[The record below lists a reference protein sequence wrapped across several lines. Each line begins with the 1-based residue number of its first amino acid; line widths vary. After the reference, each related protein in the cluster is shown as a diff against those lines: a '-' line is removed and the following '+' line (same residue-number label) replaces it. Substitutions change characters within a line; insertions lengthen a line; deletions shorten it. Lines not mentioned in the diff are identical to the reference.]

1 MKRNLITILSLVV
14 MSLMLSATG
23 AYAQYHPQSYA
34 KANVPFTFH
43 VGTAQLP
50 AGCYRILTQ
59 YQGIAIRNCKTGAT
73 VFSPVQRESPRD
85 TAAQLVFDH
94 LDNQYFL
101 TQIWGAAGSVGMT
114 VPSSKLERELQVAGG
129 PSHASK
135 KIMIALN

>member
-14 MSLMLSATG
+14 MALMFNATG
-23 AYAQYHPQSYA
+23 AYAQSYPQSYA
-34 KANVPFTFH
+34 TANVPFTFN

-73 VFSPVQRESPRD
+73 VFSQVQQESPRD
-85 TAAQLVFDH
+85 TAAKLVFNH
-94 LDNQYFL
+94 LNNQYFL
-101 TQIWGAAGSVGMT
+101 TQIWGEQGSTGMT

>member
-14 MSLMLSATG
+14 VSMMFNVTG
-23 AYAQYHPQSYA
+23 AYAQSNPQSYA
-34 KANVPFTFH
+34 KANVPFAFH

-101 TQIWGAAGSVGMT
+101 TQIWGEQGSTGMT
-114 VPSSKLERELQVAGG
+114 VPSSKLERELQVASG
-129 PSHASK
+129 PSHAGEEVV
-135 KIMIALN
+135 IAVK